1 MKTLLIIDAGLGQ
14 ARAYMAKTLLGAAA
28 PKAHL
33 ELIDNPND
41 AELAIVL
48 GTALPA
54 DSALNGKNVY
64 LGDINRAV
72 AHPELFLGEAKDHAK
87 PYVAPAAVAVPAA
100 AQGQKRIVAVTA
112 CPTGVAH
119 TFMAAEAIET
129 EAKKRGW
136 WVKVETRGSVGAGNA
151 ITPEEVAEA
160 DLVIVAAD
168 IEVDLAK
175 FAGKPMYRTTTGLA
189 LKKTAQ
195 ELDKAV
201 AEAKPYQPS
210 GKPQAAAEGKKES
223 AGAYRHLLTGVS
235 YMLPMVVAGGLCIAL
250 SFAFG
255 IKAFEVKDTLAA
267 ALMQIGGGSAFALM
281 VPVLAGFIAFSIA
294 DRPGLTPGLIGGM
307 LAVSGGSA
315 FALMVPVLAGFIAF
329 SIADRP
335 GLTPGLIG
343 GMLAVS
349 GGSGFIGGIIAG
361 FLAGYVAKAIST
373 KLKLPQS
380 MEALKPILIIPL
392 VSSLIVGLAMIY
404 LIGKPV
410 AGILAWLTHWLQT
423 MGTANA
429 VLLGAILGAMMCT
442 DMGGPVNKA
451 AYAFGVGLLSTQTYA
466 PMAAIMAAGMV
477 PPLAMGIA
485 TLVARNKF
493 DKGQREGGKAALV
506 LGLCFISEGAIPF
519 AARDP
524 MRVLPCCIV
533 GGAVTGAISMA
544 VGAKLMAPHGGL
556 FVLLIPGAITPVLG
570 YLLAIVAG
578 TLVAG
583 LAYAVLKRPE
593 AQTAEVEKAA

>member
-1 MKTLLIIDAGLGQ
+1 MKTLLIIDSALGQ

-28 PKAHL
+28 QKANL
-33 ELIDNPND
+33 QFIDNPNE

-48 GTALPA
+48 GSSMPN
-54 DSALNGKNVY
+54 DSALTGKKVW
-64 LGDINRAV
+64 LGDVNRAV
-72 AHPELFLGEAKDHAK
+72 AHPELFLSEAKSHAAVYSA
-87 PYVAPAAVAVPAA
+87 PVATAAATAPAASGGV
-100 AQGQKRIVAVTA
+100 KRIVAVTA

-136 WVKVETRGSVGAGNA
+136 GVKVETRGSVGAGNA

-195 ELDKAV
+195 ELDKAQ
-201 AEAKPYQPS
+201 AEARPYQPS
-210 GKPQAAAEGKKES
+210 GKAQAATEGKKEG

-255 IKAFEVKDTLAA
+255 IEAFKTPDTLAA

-281 VPVLAGFIAFSIA
+281 VPVLAGYIAFSIA

-307 LAVSGGSA
+307 LAVS
-315 FALMVPVLAGFIAF
+315 
-329 SIADRP
+329 
-335 GLTPGLIG
+335 T
-343 GMLAVS
+343 
-349 GGSGFIGGIIAG
+349 GSGFIGGIIAG
-361 FLAGYVAKAIST
+361 FLAGYVAKAISQ
-373 KLKLPQS
+373 KLKLPPS

-392 VSSLIVGLAMIY
+392 FSSLVVGLAMIY

-410 AGILAWLTHWLQT
+410 AGILTGLTHWLQT

-429 VLLGAILGAMMCT
+429 VLLGAILGGMMCT

-485 TLVARNKF
+485 TLVARKKF
-493 DKGQREGGKAALV
+493 DKGQQEGGKAALV

-524 MRVLPCCIV
+524 MRVIPCCIV

-544 VGAKLMAPHGGL
+544 IGAKLMAPHGGL

-570 YLLAIVAG
+570 YLVAIVAG
-578 TLVAG
+578 TLLAG
-583 LAYAVLKRPE
+583 LAYAFLKRPE
-593 AQTAEVEKAA
+593 AEMAVKTA

>member
-14 ARAYMAKTLLGAAA
+14 ARAYMAKTLLGTAAQ
-28 PKAHL
+28 KAQL

-48 GTALPA
+48 GSALPA
-54 DSALNGKNVY
+54 DSALNGKKVY

-72 AHPELFLGEAKDHAK
+72 AHPELFLGEAKSHAT
-87 PYVAPAAVAVPAA
+87 PYAALAAAPAAASGP
-100 AQGQKRIVAVTA
+100 KRIVAVTA

-151 ITPEEVAEA
+151 ITPEEVAQA

-195 ELDKAV
+195 EFEKAQL
-201 AEAKPYQPS
+201 EAKPYQPS
-210 GKPQAAAEGKKES
+210 GQSGQQADSAKKEGG
-223 AGAYRHLLTGVS
+223 GAYRHLLTGVS

-307 LAVSGGSA
+307 LAVSGGS
-315 FALMVPVLAGFIAF
+315 
-329 SIADRP
+329 
-335 GLTPGLIG
+335 
-343 GMLAVS
+343 
-349 GGSGFIGGIIAG
+349 GFIGGIIAG
-361 FLAGYVAKAIST
+361 FLAGYVAKLIS
-373 KLKLPQS
+373 KELKLPPS

-410 AGILAWLTHWLQT
+410 AGILAGLTHWLQT

-544 VGAKLMAPHGGL
+544 IGAKLMAPHGGL

-583 LAYAVLKRPE
+583 LSYAVLKRPE
-593 AQTAEVEKAA
+593 VQAVEKAA

>member
-1 MKTLLIIDAGLGQ
+1 MKTLLIKDPTLGL
-14 ARAYMAKTLLGAAA
+14 ASAYMAQQRLAAA
-28 PKAHL
+28 AAAAGL
-33 ELIDNPND
+33 TLTDNPAD

-48 GTALPA
+48 GKNVPDDA
-54 DSALNGKNVY
+54 ALNGKAVW
-64 LGDINRAV
+64 LGDIQLAVREPETFLNRAK
-72 AHPELFLGEAKDHAK
+72 AEAKTWQ
-87 PYVAPAAVAVPAA
+87 APAAVATPAGAPAA
-100 AQGQKRIVAVTA
+100 APAQAGAQKRVVAVTA

-119 TFMAAEAIET
+119 TFMAAEAIQA
-129 EAKKRGW
+129 EATRRGW

-151 ITPEEVAEA
+151 ITPEEVAAA

-175 FAGKPMYRTTTGLA
+175 FAGKQMYRTSTGLA

-201 AEAKPYQPS
+201 AEAKPY
-210 GKPQAAAEGKKES
+210 KAAAGGQSNESEEEKKGG

-235 YMLPMVVAGGLCIAL
+235 YMLPMVVAGGLSIAL

-255 IKAFEVKDTLAA
+255 ITAFKEQGTLAA

-307 LAVSGGSA
+307 IATSIN
-315 FALMVPVLAGFIAF
+315 AGF
-329 SIADRP
+329 
-335 GLTPGLIG
+335 L
-343 GMLAVS
+343 
-349 GGSGFIGGIIAG
+349 GGIIAG
-361 FLAGYVAKAIST
+361 FIAGYAAKLISG
-373 KLKLPQS
+373 KVRLPQS

-392 VSSLIVGLAMIY
+392 FASLITGLLMIY
-404 LIGKPV
+404 VVGKPV
-410 AGILAWLTHWLQT
+410 AGIMSGLTHWLAN

-429 VLLGAILGAMMCT
+429 VLLGAILGGMMCT
-442 DMGGPVNKA
+442 DMGGPVNKV
-451 AYAFGVGLLSTQTYA
+451 AYAFGVGLLSSQTYA

-477 PPLAMGIA
+477 PPLAMGLA
-485 TLVARNKF
+485 TLVARRKF
-493 DKGQREGGKAALV
+493 NKGQQEGGKAALV

-533 GGAVTGAISMA
+533 GGATTGAISMA
-544 VGAKLMAPHGGL
+544 IGAKLMAPHGGL
-556 FVLLIPGAITPVLG
+556 FVLLIPGAITPVVG
-570 YLLAIVAG
+570 YLMAIIIG
-578 TLVAG
+578 TAIAG
-583 LAYAVLKRPE
+583 LSYAVLKRPE
-593 AQTAEVEKAA
+593 EQLAKA

>member
-1 MKTLLIIDAGLGQ
+1 M
-14 ARAYMAKTLLGAAA
+14 
-28 PKAHL
+28 
-33 ELIDNPND
+33 
-41 AELAIVL
+41 
-48 GTALPA
+48 
-54 DSALNGKNVY
+54 
-64 LGDINRAV
+64 
-72 AHPELFLGEAKDHAK
+72 
-87 PYVAPAAVAVPAA
+87 
-100 AQGQKRIVAVTA
+100 
-112 CPTGVAH
+112 
-119 TFMAAEAIET
+119 
-129 EAKKRGW
+129 
-136 WVKVETRGSVGAGNA
+136 KVETRGSVGAGNA

-267 ALMQIGGGSAFALM
+267 ALMQIG
-281 VPVLAGFIAFSIA
+281 
-294 DRPGLTPGLIGGM
+294 
-307 LAVSGGSA
+307 GGSA

-556 FVLLIPGAITPVLG
+556 FVLLIPGRLRRCWATCWRLLPERWWRALPTPC
-570 YLLAIVAG
+570 
-578 TLVAG
+578 
-583 LAYAVLKRPE
+583 
-593 AQTAEVEKAA
+593 

>member
-1 MKTLLIIDAGLGQ
+1 MKTLLIIDASLGLATG
-14 ARAYMAKTLLGAAA
+14 YLAKNITTAAA
-28 PKAHL
+28 ASKGLTLTDSLA
-33 ELIDNPND
+33 D
-41 AELAIVL
+41 ADQVIV
-48 GTALPA
+48 A
-54 DSALNGKNVY
+54 GKNIPSDASLDGKAVY
-64 LGDINRAV
+64 LADIEQLLRQPDAVLAKAQAEAKPWHAPAV
-72 AHPELFLGEAKDHAK
+72 ASP
-87 PYVAPAAVAVPAA
+87 VAETAERA
-100 AQGQKRIVAVTA
+100 KRIVAVTA

-119 TFMAAEAIET
+119 TFMAAEAIDT

-168 IEVDLAK
+168 IDVDLAK
-175 FAGKPMYRTTTGLA
+175 FAGKPMYRTSTGLA

-201 AEAKPYQPS
+201 AEAKPYQPKGGAQS
-210 GKPQAAAEGKKES
+210 SQGEEKKES

-235 YMLPMVVAGGLCIAL
+235 YMLPMVVAGGLSIAL

-255 IKAFEVKDTLAA
+255 ITAFKEQGTLAA

-307 LAVSGGSA
+307 LATSIN
-315 FALMVPVLAGFIAF
+315 AGF
-329 SIADRP
+329 
-335 GLTPGLIG
+335 L
-343 GMLAVS
+343 
-349 GGSGFIGGIIAG
+349 GGIIAG
-361 FLAGYVAKAIST
+361 FIAGYAAKLIST
-373 KLKLPQS
+373 RLKLPQS

-392 VSSLIVGLAMIY
+392 VASLITGLLMIY
-404 LIGKPV
+404 VVGTPV
-410 AGILAWLTHWLQT
+410 AKIMEGLTHWLAN

-429 VLLGAILGAMMCT
+429 ILLGAILGGMMCT
-442 DMGGPVNKA
+442 DMGGPVNKV
-451 AYAFGVGLLSTQTYA
+451 AYAFGVGLLSSQTYA

-477 PPLAMGIA
+477 PPLAMGLA
-485 TLVARNKF
+485 TLVARKKF
-493 DKGQREGGKAALV
+493 NKGQQEGGKAALV

-524 MRVLPCCIV
+524 MRVLPCCII
-533 GGAVTGAISMA
+533 GGALTGAISMA

-556 FVLLIPGAITPVLG
+556 FVLLIPGAITPVIG
-570 YLLAIVAG
+570 YLMAIIIG
-578 TLVAG
+578 TVVAG
-583 LAYAVLKRPE
+583 LSYAVLKRPE
-593 AQTAEVEKAA
+593 TELAKA

>member
-1 MKTLLIIDAGLGQ
+1 MKTLLIIEPGLGQ
-14 ARAYMAKTLLGAAA
+14 ARAYLAKTLLGSAAQ
-28 PKAHL
+28 KARL
-33 ELIDNPND
+33 QIIDNPND
-41 AELAIVL
+41 AEMAIVV
-48 GTALPA
+48 GTAIPA
-54 DSALNGKNVY
+54 DSSLNGKKVY
-64 LGDINRAV
+64 LGDIDRAV
-72 AHPELFLGEAKDHAK
+72 QHPELFLGEAKDKAK
-87 PYVAPAAVAVPAA
+87 PYTAPASAA
-100 AQGQKRIVAVTA
+100 PVELAKGPKRIVAVTA

-175 FAGKPMYRTTTGLA
+175 FAGKPMYRTSTGLA

-201 AEAKPYQPS
+201 VEAKPF
-210 GKPQAAAEGKKES
+210 AATGQSAASANEGKKES
-223 AGAYRHLLTGVS
+223 VGAYRHLLTGVS
-235 YMLPMVVAGGLCIAL
+235 FMLPMVVAGGLCIAL

-255 IKAFEVKDTLAA
+255 IEAFKEPGTLAA

-281 VPVLAGFIAFSIA
+281 VPVLAGYIAFSIA

-307 LAVSGGSA
+307 LAVS
-315 FALMVPVLAGFIAF
+315 
-329 SIADRP
+329 
-335 GLTPGLIG
+335 T
-343 GMLAVS
+343 
-349 GGSGFIGGIIAG
+349 GSGFIGGIIAG
-361 FLAGYVAKAIST
+361 FLAGYVAKMIST
-373 KLKLPQS
+373 KLKLPPS

-392 VSSLIVGLAMIY
+392 FSSLIVGLAMIY
-404 LIGKPV
+404 LIGTPV
-410 AGILAWLTHWLQT
+410 SKILEGLTHWLQT

-429 VLLGAILGAMMCT
+429 VLLGAILGGMMCT

-477 PPLAMGIA
+477 PPLAMGLATFIA
-485 TLVARNKF
+485 RRKF
-493 DKGQREGGKAALV
+493 DKAQQEGGKAAMV
-506 LGLCFISEGAIPF
+506 LGLCFITEGAIPF

-533 GGAVTGAISMA
+533 GGAVTGAISMV

-556 FVLLIPGAITPVLG
+556 FVLLIPGAITPVVG
-570 YLLAIVAG
+570 YLIAIIAG
-578 TLVAG
+578 TLLAG
-583 LAYAVLKRPE
+583 LSYAFLKRPE
-593 AQTAEVEKAA
+593 AEVVAKAA

>member
-1 MKTLLIIDAGLGQ
+1 MKTLLIIDAELGQ

-28 PKAHL
+28 QKANL
-33 ELIDNPND
+33 QFVDNPGD

-48 GTALPA
+48 GSQLPNDAAL
-54 DSALNGKNVY
+54 SGKKVW

-72 AHPELFLGEAKDHAK
+72 AHPELFLSEAKNHAT
-87 PYVAPAAVAVPAA
+87 PYSAPAAAPAA
-100 AQGQKRIVAVTA
+100 ATPAAGPKRIVAVTA

-151 ITPEEVAEA
+151 ITPEEVAQA

-175 FAGKPMYRTTTGLA
+175 FAGKPMYRTSTGLA
-189 LKKTAQ
+189 LKKTTQ

-210 GKPQAAAEGKKES
+210 TQGKSEASEGKKEN

-235 YMLPMVVAGGLCIAL
+235 YMLPMVVAGGLLIAL

-255 IKAFEVKDTLAA
+255 ITAFKEEGTLAA
-267 ALMQIGGGSAFALM
+267 ALMKIGGGTAFALM

-307 LAVSGGSA
+307 LAVS
-315 FALMVPVLAGFIAF
+315 
-329 SIADRP
+329 
-335 GLTPGLIG
+335 T
-343 GMLAVS
+343 
-349 GGSGFIGGIIAG
+349 GSGFIGGIIAG
-361 FLAGYVAKAIST
+361 FLAGYVAKAIS
-373 KLKLPQS
+373 KGFKLPQS

-392 VSSLIVGLAMIY
+392 FSSLIVGLAMIY
-404 LIGKPV
+404 LIGTPV
-410 AGILAWLTHWLQT
+410 AKILAGLTSWLQT

-429 VLLGAILGAMMCT
+429 VLLGAILGGMMCT

-477 PPLAMGIA
+477 PPLAMGLA

-524 MRVLPCCIV
+524 MRVIPCCIA
-533 GGAVTGAISMA
+533 GGALTGAISMA
-544 VGAKLMAPHGGL
+544 IGAKLMAPHGGL

-578 TLVAG
+578 TLLSG
-583 LAYAVLKRPE
+583 LLYALLKRPE
-593 AQTAEVEKAA
+593 TEMAAKVA

>member
-1 MKTLLIIDAGLGQ
+1 MKTLLIIDSSLGQ
-14 ARAYMAKTLLGAAA
+14 ARGHLASLMLGAATA
-28 PKAHL
+28 KAGL
-33 ELIDNPND
+33 SWVEKAAD
-41 AELAIVL
+41 AELVIVA
-48 GTALPA
+48 GQSVPA

-64 LGDINRAV
+64 LGDVEKAV
-72 AHPELFLGEAKDHAK
+72 RDPEGFLAQAITQAK
-87 PYVAPAAVAVPAA
+87 PYQAAVAATPVAA
-100 AQGQKRIVAVTA
+100 STTGPKRIVAITA

-119 TFMAAEAIET
+119 TFMAAEAIES

-151 ITPEEVAEA
+151 ITPEEVAAA

-168 IEVDLAK
+168 IEVDLDK

-195 ELDKAV
+195 ELDKALV
-201 AEAKPYQPS
+201 EAEVYQPKTGS
-210 GKPQAAAEGKKES
+210 STGVKKAETG
-223 AGAYRHLLTGVS
+223 GPYRHLLTGVS

-250 SFAFG
+250 SFVFG
-255 IKAFEVKDTLAA
+255 IKAFEVKGTLAA

-307 LAVSGGSA
+307 LAVSTG
-315 FALMVPVLAGFIAF
+315 AGF
-329 SIADRP
+329 
-335 GLTPGLIG
+335 L
-343 GMLAVS
+343 
-349 GGSGFIGGIIAG
+349 GGIIAG

-373 KLKLPQS
+373 KLRLPQS

-392 VSSLIVGLAMIY
+392 VASLIVGLVMIY
-404 LIGKPV
+404 VVGTPV
-410 AGILAWLTHWLQT
+410 AKIMTGLTNWLQS

-451 AYAFGVGLLSTQTYA
+451 AYAFGVALLSSSVYA

-477 PPLAMGIA
+477 PPLAMGLA
-485 TLVARNKF
+485 TLLARHKF
-493 DKGQREGGKAALV
+493 DKGEQEGGKAALV

-524 MRVLPCCIV
+524 MRVLPCCIA
-533 GGAVTGAISMA
+533 GGALTGALSMA
-544 VGAKLMAPHGGL
+544 FGAQLMAPHGGL
-556 FVLLIPGAITPVLG
+556 FVLLIPGAIHPVLL
-570 YLLAIVAG
+570 YLVAIIAG
-578 TLVAG
+578 TVLAG
-583 LAYAVLKRPE
+583 GLYAMLKRPD
-593 AQTAEVEKAA
+593 AVVAKVA

>member
-1 MKTLLIIDAGLGQ
+1 MKTLLIKDPVLGL
-14 ARAYMAKTLLGAAA
+14 ASAYMAQQRLAAAA
-28 PKAHL
+28 PAAGL
-33 ELIDNPND
+33 TLTDNPAD

-48 GTALPA
+48 SKNVPDDA
-54 DSALNGKNVY
+54 ALNGKAVW
-64 LGDINRAV
+64 LGDIQLAVREPETFLNRAK
-72 AHPELFLGEAKDHAK
+72 AEAKTWQAT
-87 PYVAPAAVAVPAA
+87 AAVATPAGASAA
-100 AQGQKRIVAVTA
+100 APAQNGAPKRVVAVTA

-119 TFMAAEAIET
+119 TFMAAEAIQA
-129 EAKKRGW
+129 EATRRGW

-151 ITPEEVAEA
+151 ITPEEVAAA

-175 FAGKPMYRTTTGLA
+175 FAGKPMYRTSTGLA

-201 AEAKPYQPS
+201 AEAKPY
-210 GKPQAAAEGKKES
+210 KAAAAGQSNSSEEEKKGG

-235 YMLPMVVAGGLCIAL
+235 YMLPMVVAGGLSIAL

-255 IKAFEVKDTLAA
+255 ITAFKEQGTLAA

-307 LAVSGGSA
+307 IATSIN
-315 FALMVPVLAGFIAF
+315 AGF
-329 SIADRP
+329 
-335 GLTPGLIG
+335 L
-343 GMLAVS
+343 
-349 GGSGFIGGIIAG
+349 GGIIAG
-361 FLAGYVAKAIST
+361 FIAGYAAKLISG
-373 KLKLPQS
+373 KVKLPQS

-392 VSSLIVGLAMIY
+392 FASLITGLLMIY
-404 LIGKPV
+404 VVGKPV
-410 AGILAWLTHWLQT
+410 AGIMNGLTHWLAN

-429 VLLGAILGAMMCT
+429 VLLGAILGGMMCT
-442 DMGGPVNKA
+442 DMGGPVNKV
-451 AYAFGVGLLSTQTYA
+451 AYAFGVGLLSSQTYA

-477 PPLAMGIA
+477 PPLAMGLA
-485 TLVARNKF
+485 TLVARRKF
-493 DKGQREGGKAALV
+493 NKGQQEGGKAALV

-544 VGAKLMAPHGGL
+544 IDAKLMAPHGGL
-556 FVLLIPGAITPVLG
+556 FVLLIPGAITPVIG
-570 YLLAIVAG
+570 YLMAIIIG
-578 TLVAG
+578 TAIAG
-583 LAYAVLKRPE
+583 LSYAVLKRPE
-593 AQTAEVEKAA
+593 EQLAKA

>member
-1 MKTLLIIDAGLGQ
+1 MKTLLIIDSSLGQ
-14 ARAYMAKTLLGAAA
+14 ARGHLASLMLGAAA
-28 PKAHL
+28 AKAGL
-33 ELIDNPND
+33 SWVEKAAD
-41 AELAIVL
+41 AELVIVA
-48 GTALPA
+48 GQSVPA

-64 LGDINRAV
+64 LGDVEKAV
-72 AHPELFLGEAKDHAK
+72 RDPEGFLAQAITQAK
-87 PYVAPAAVAVPAA
+87 PYQAAVAATPVAA
-100 AQGQKRIVAVTA
+100 STTGPKRIVAITA

-119 TFMAAEAIET
+119 TFMAAEAIES

-151 ITPEEVAEA
+151 ITPEEVAAA

-168 IEVDLAK
+168 IEVNLDK

-195 ELDKAV
+195 ELDKALV
-201 AEAKPYQPS
+201 EAEVYQPKTGS
-210 GKPQAAAEGKKES
+210 STGVKKAETG
-223 AGAYRHLLTGVS
+223 GPYRHLLTGVS

-250 SFAFG
+250 SFVFG
-255 IKAFEVKDTLAA
+255 IKAFEVKGTLAA

-307 LAVSGGSA
+307 LAVSTG
-315 FALMVPVLAGFIAF
+315 AGF
-329 SIADRP
+329 
-335 GLTPGLIG
+335 L
-343 GMLAVS
+343 
-349 GGSGFIGGIIAG
+349 GGIIAG

-373 KLKLPQS
+373 KLRLPQS

-392 VSSLIVGLAMIY
+392 VASLIVGLVMIY
-404 LIGKPV
+404 VVGTPV
-410 AGILAWLTHWLQT
+410 AKIMTGLTNWLQS

-451 AYAFGVGLLSTQTYA
+451 AYAFGVALLSSSVYA

-477 PPLAMGIA
+477 PPLAMGLA
-485 TLVARNKF
+485 TLLARHKF
-493 DKGQREGGKAALV
+493 DKGEQEGGKAALV

-524 MRVLPCCIV
+524 MRVLPCCIA
-533 GGAVTGAISMA
+533 GGALTGALSMA
-544 VGAKLMAPHGGL
+544 FGAQLMAPHGGL
-556 FVLLIPGAITPVLG
+556 FVLLIPGAIHPVLL
-570 YLLAIVAG
+570 YLVAIIAG
-578 TLVAG
+578 TVLAG
-583 LAYAVLKRPE
+583 GLYAMLKRPD
-593 AQTAEVEKAA
+593 AVVAKVA

>member
-1 MKTLLIIDAGLGQ
+1 MKTLLIIDSELGQ

-28 PKAHL
+28 QKANL
-33 ELIDNPND
+33 QFIENPGE

-48 GTALPA
+48 GSQLPN
-54 DSALNGKNVY
+54 DSALSGKKVW

-72 AHPELFLGEAKDHAK
+72 AHPELFLSEAKNHAAL
-87 PYVAPAAVAVPAA
+87 YTAPTAVAAA
-100 AQGQKRIVAVTA
+100 PVASNGPKRIVAVTA

-151 ITPEEVAEA
+151 ITPEEVAQA
-160 DLVIVAAD
+160 DLVMVAAD

-195 ELDKAV
+195 ELDKAA

-210 GKPQAAAEGKKES
+210 GQGQSESSEGKKES

-235 YMLPMVVAGGLCIAL
+235 YMLPMVVAGGLLIAL

-255 IKAFEVKDTLAA
+255 ITAFKEEGTLAA
-267 ALMQIGGGSAFALM
+267 ALMKIGGGSAFALM

-307 LAVSGGSA
+307 LAVS
-315 FALMVPVLAGFIAF
+315 
-329 SIADRP
+329 
-335 GLTPGLIG
+335 T
-343 GMLAVS
+343 
-349 GGSGFIGGIIAG
+349 GSGFIGGIIAG
-361 FLAGYVAKAIST
+361 FLAGYLAKAIS
-373 KLKLPQS
+373 KGLKLPPS

-404 LIGKPV
+404 LIGTPV
-410 AGILAWLTHWLQT
+410 AKILAGLTSWLQT

-429 VLLGAILGAMMCT
+429 VLLGAILGGMMCT

-477 PPLAMGIA
+477 PPLAMGLA

-524 MRVLPCCIV
+524 MRVIPCCIA
-533 GGAVTGAISMA
+533 GGALTGAISMA
-544 VGAKLMAPHGGL
+544 IGAKLMAPHGGL

-570 YLLAIVAG
+570 YLLSIVAG
-578 TLVAG
+578 TLLTG
-583 LAYAVLKRPE
+583 LVYAFLKRPE
-593 AQTAEVEKAA
+593 TEVVAKVA

>member
-1 MKTLLIIDAGLGQ
+1 MKTLLIIDAELGQ

-28 PKAHL
+28 QKANL
-33 ELIDNPND
+33 QFVDNPGD

-48 GTALPA
+48 GSQLPNDAAL
-54 DSALNGKNVY
+54 SGKKVW

-72 AHPELFLGEAKDHAK
+72 AHPELFLSEAKNHAT
-87 PYVAPAAVAVPAA
+87 PYSAPAAAPAA
-100 AQGQKRIVAVTA
+100 AAPAAGPKRIVAVTA

-119 TFMAAEAIET
+119 TFMAAEAIVT

-151 ITPEEVAEA
+151 ITPEEVAQA

-175 FAGKPMYRTTTGLA
+175 FAGKPMYRTSTGLA

-210 GKPQAAAEGKKES
+210 SKGQSESSEGKKES

-235 YMLPMVVAGGLCIAL
+235 YMLPMVVAGGLLIAL

-255 IKAFEVKDTLAA
+255 ITAFKEEGTLAA
-267 ALMQIGGGSAFALM
+267 ALMKIGGGTAFALM

-307 LAVSGGSA
+307 LAVS
-315 FALMVPVLAGFIAF
+315 
-329 SIADRP
+329 
-335 GLTPGLIG
+335 T
-343 GMLAVS
+343 
-349 GGSGFIGGIIAG
+349 GSGFIGGIIAG
-361 FLAGYVAKAIST
+361 FLAGYIAKAIS
-373 KLKLPQS
+373 KGFKLPPS

-392 VSSLIVGLAMIY
+392 FSSLIVGLAMIY
-404 LIGKPV
+404 LIGTPV
-410 AGILAWLTHWLQT
+410 AKILAGLTSWLQT

-429 VLLGAILGAMMCT
+429 VLLGAILGGMMCT

-477 PPLAMGIA
+477 PPLAMGLA

-524 MRVLPCCIV
+524 MRVIPCCIA
-533 GGAVTGAISMA
+533 GGALTGAISMA
-544 VGAKLMAPHGGL
+544 IGAKLMAPHGGL

-578 TLVAG
+578 TLLSG
-583 LAYAVLKRPE
+583 LLYALLKRPE
-593 AQTAEVEKAA
+593 TEMAAKVA

>member
-1 MKTLLIIDAGLGQ
+1 MKTLLIIDPSLGQ
-14 ARAYMAKTLLGAAA
+14 ARAYMAKTLLGTAAH
-28 PKAHL
+28 KAHL
-33 ELIDNPND
+33 DIIDNPND
-41 AELAIVL
+41 AELAIVV
-48 GTALPA
+48 GTAIPA
-54 DSALNGKNVY
+54 DTALNGKKVY
-64 LGDINRAV
+64 LGDIDRAV
-72 AHPELFLGEAKDHAK
+72 LHPELFLSEAKGKAA
-87 PYVAPAAVAVPAA
+87 PYSAPVAA
-100 AQGQKRIVAVTA
+100 AAPGQASLAKGPKRIVAVTA

-151 ITPEEVAEA
+151 ITPEEIAQA

-175 FAGKPMYRTTTGLA
+175 FAGLPMYRTSTGLA

-201 AEAKPYQPS
+201 AEAKPYEAQ
-210 GKPQAAAEGKKES
+210 QAASASSQEGKKQS

-255 IKAFEVKDTLAA
+255 IEAFKTPDTLAA

-281 VPVLAGFIAFSIA
+281 VPVLAGYIAFSIA

-307 LAVSGGSA
+307 LAVS
-315 FALMVPVLAGFIAF
+315 
-329 SIADRP
+329 
-335 GLTPGLIG
+335 T
-343 GMLAVS
+343 
-349 GGSGFIGGIIAG
+349 GSGFIGGILAG

-373 KLKLPQS
+373 KLKLPPS

-392 VSSLIVGLAMIY
+392 LSSLVVGLAMIY

-410 AGILAWLTHWLQT
+410 AGILAGLTHWLQT

-429 VLLGAILGAMMCT
+429 VLLGAILGGMMCT

-477 PPLAMGIA
+477 PPLAMGLA
-485 TLVARNKF
+485 TIVARRKF
-493 DKGQREGGKAALV
+493 DKGQQEGGKAALV

-524 MRVLPCCIV
+524 MRVLPCCII
-533 GGAVTGAISMA
+533 GGAVTGALSMA
-544 VGAKLMAPHGGL
+544 IGAKLMAPHGGL

-578 TLVAG
+578 TLLAG
-583 LAYAVLKRPE
+583 LAYAFLKRPE
-593 AQTAEVEKAA
+593 AELNTKTA

>member
-1 MKTLLIIDAGLGQ
+1 MKTLLKIDPSLGLASG
-14 ARAYMAKTLLGAAA
+14 YMAKQRMIAAA
-28 PKAHL
+28 EKAGL
-33 ELIDNPND
+33 TLTDNPEA
-41 AELAIVL
+41 AELVVVAGNNVPED
-48 GTALPA
+48 A
-54 DSALNGKNVY
+54 ALNGKA
-64 LGDINRAV
+64 LW
-72 AHPELFLGEAKDHAK
+72 LGEVQEALRDAENFLRRAQAEAK
-87 PYVAPAAVAVPAA
+87 PWQPAAPSAAAPATTGP
-100 AQGQKRIVAVTA
+100 QSGQKRLVAVTA

-119 TFMAAEAIET
+119 TFMAAEAIQA
-129 EAKKRGW
+129 EATKRGW

-151 ITPEEVAEA
+151 ITPEEVAAA

-175 FAGKPMYRTTTGLA
+175 FAGKPMYRTSTGLA

-201 AEAKPYQPS
+201 VEAKPFQTS
-210 GKPQAAAEGKKES
+210 GAASAGQDEKKQR

-235 YMLPMVVAGGLCIAL
+235 YMLPMVVAGGLSIAL

-255 IKAFEVKDTLAA
+255 ITAFKEEGTLAA

-307 LAVSGGSA
+307 IATSIN
-315 FALMVPVLAGFIAF
+315 AGF
-329 SIADRP
+329 
-335 GLTPGLIG
+335 L
-343 GMLAVS
+343 
-349 GGSGFIGGIIAG
+349 GGIIAG
-361 FLAGYVAKAIST
+361 FIAGYAAKAISSR
-373 KLKLPQS
+373 LKLPQS

-392 VSSLIVGLAMIY
+392 LASLITGLLMIY
-404 LIGKPV
+404 VVGKPV
-410 AGILAWLTHWLQT
+410 AGIMSGLTHWLSN

-429 VLLGAILGAMMCT
+429 VLLGAILGGMMCT
-442 DMGGPVNKA
+442 DMGGPLNKV
-451 AYAFGVGLLSTQTYA
+451 AYAFGVGLLSSQTYA

-477 PPLAMGIA
+477 PPLAMGLA
-485 TLVARNKF
+485 TLVARRKF
-493 DKGQREGGKAALV
+493 NKGQQEGGKAALV

-533 GGAVTGAISMA
+533 GGAVTGAISM
-544 VGAKLMAPHGGL
+544 VIGAQLMAPHGGL

-570 YLLAIVAG
+570 YLLAIIVGTALAG
-578 TLVAG
+578 FG
-583 LAYAVLKRPE
+583 YAILKRPE
-593 AQTAEVEKAA
+593 EELATA

>member
-1 MKTLLIIDAGLGQ
+1 MMPELG
-14 ARAYMAKTLLGAAA
+14 
-28 PKAHL
+28 
-33 ELIDNPND
+33 
-41 AELAIVL
+41 IVL
-48 GTALPA
+48 GDTLPA
-54 DSALNGKNVY
+54 DSSLNGKKVW
-64 LGDINRAV
+64 LGDIGRAV
-72 AHPELFLGEAKDHAK
+72 AHPELFLSEAKGHAK
-87 PYVAPAAVAVPAA
+87 PYSAPVATASVASSGP
-100 AQGQKRIVAVTA
+100 KRVVAVTA

-151 ITPEEVAEA
+151 ITPEEVAQA

-175 FAGKPMYRTTTGLA
+175 FAGKPMYRTSTGLA
-189 LKKTAQ
+189 LKKTKQ
-195 ELDKAV
+195 ELDKALE
-201 AEAKPYQPS
+201 EATPYQPA
-210 GKPQAAAEGKKES
+210 GKAQSATTEGKKES

-255 IKAFEVKDTLAA
+255 IEAFKEQGTLAA

-281 VPVLAGFIAFSIA
+281 VPVLAGYIAFSIA

-307 LAVSGGSA
+307 LAVS
-315 FALMVPVLAGFIAF
+315 
-329 SIADRP
+329 
-335 GLTPGLIG
+335 T
-343 GMLAVS
+343 
-349 GGSGFIGGIIAG
+349 GSGFIGGIIAG
-361 FLAGYVAKAIST
+361 FLAGYVAKLIST

-392 VSSLIVGLAMIY
+392 LSSLVVGLAMIY

-410 AGILAWLTHWLQT
+410 AGILEGLTHWLQT

-429 VLLGAILGAMMCT
+429 VLLGAILGGMMCT

-477 PPLAMGIA
+477 PPLALGLA
-485 TLVARNKF
+485 TLVARRKF
-493 DKGQREGGKAALV
+493 DKAQQEGGKAALV
-506 LGLCFISEGAIPF
+506 LGLCFITEGAIPF

-524 MRVLPCCIV
+524 MARFCLAVSLAARLP
-533 GGAVTGAISMA
+533 
-544 VGAKLMAPHGGL
+544 GL
-556 FVLLIPGAITPVLG
+556 SLWRW
-570 YLLAIVAG
+570 
-578 TLVAG
+578 G
-583 LAYAVLKRPE
+583 LS
-593 AQTAEVEKAA
+593 